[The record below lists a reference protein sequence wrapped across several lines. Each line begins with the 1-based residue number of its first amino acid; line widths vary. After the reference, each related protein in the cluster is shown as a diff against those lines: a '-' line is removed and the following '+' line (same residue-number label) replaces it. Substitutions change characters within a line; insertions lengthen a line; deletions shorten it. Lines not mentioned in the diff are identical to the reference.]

1 MIEDV
6 VVIGDGIAG
15 TAAAWRALGGSLA
28 RLVKGPPSARAW
40 LPAEAPP
47 SSSRWVAPVS
57 DGDGG
62 RAWPRVTVVSA
73 GAGASALGSGA
84 IDDVPWEEVK
94 RAARVAGVDPRARPV
109 GAGVAAF
116 VEALGVWRL
125 PAEGEPLPQ
134 LATTAGRVRPARG
147 HDRALLDLGLVPEGG
162 VVAVPRVD
170 RAGWDADA
178 LAAAWNE
185 DGFVRRRGLR
195 FAALDADLLR
205 FAEEHRVADADLAAR
220 HDDPARLAWLSARLR
235 EAFSRAGV
243 APQAVIFGAWL
254 GLVEPRAAEL
264 GSLLG
269 MVVGEALSGVGGAAG
284 IRFMHA
290 RDRLLAGLG
299 VERVAGRVTRVVS
312 HDEKTGRTSVVVEGV
327 EDALLTDRIVLAAG
341 GLSGGGI
348 VYDPL
353 EIHAGTDLAEK
364 NAPPFR
370 LSFEVEAP
378 LAEQPYLAARGQRVG
393 VASSMFGPDLD
404 RTAWPAPGRP
414 GVLEMVGVACD
425 RAGLA
430 APYMAVAGDAV
441 ADRARTALVA
451 AESGLRAGEWAASN

>member
-28 RLVKGPPSARAW
+28 RIVQGPASARQW

-47 SSSRWVAPVS
+47 SSSRWPAPVS
-57 DGDGG
+57 DRDGDH
-62 RAWPRVTVVSA
+62 AWPRVTVVSA

-84 IDDVPWEEVK
+84 IDDVPWEDVR
-94 RAARVAGVDPRARPV
+94 RAARVAGVDPRARAAGP
-109 GAGVAAF
+109 GVAAF
-116 VEALGVWRL
+116 VEALGLWRL
-125 PAEGEPLPQ
+125 PSEGEPLPQ

-147 HDRALLDLGLVPEGG
+147 HDRALLDLGRVPEGG
-162 VVAVPRVD
+162 VVAVPRAD

-195 FAALDADLLR
+195 FVALDVDLLR

-220 HDDPARLAWLSARLR
+220 HDDPARLAWAAARLK
-235 EAFSRAGV
+235 ETFSRAGV
-243 APQAVIFGAWL
+243 SPKAVIVGAWL
-254 GLVEPRAAEL
+254 GLMEPRAAEL

-269 MVVGEALSGVGGAAG
+269 MIAGEALSGVGGAAG

-290 RDRLLAGLG
+290 RDRLFAALG
-299 VERVAGRVTRVVS
+299 VERVAGRVTRVAAR
-312 HDEKTGRTSVVVEGV
+312 DEKTGRASVHVGGV
-327 EDALLTDRIVLAAG
+327 EDAFPADRIVLAGG
-341 GLSGGGI
+341 GLAGGGI

-353 EIHAGTDLAEK
+353 DIHSGTDMAEHS
-364 NAPPFR
+364 APPFR
-370 LSFEVEAP
+370 LSFEVDAP
-378 LAEQPYLAARGQRVG
+378 LAEQPCLAVRGERVG

-404 RTAWPAPGRP
+404 RTAWPSPGQP

-425 RAGLA
+425 RAGVA

-441 ADRARTALVA
+441 ADRVRTALVA
-451 AESGLRAGEWAASN
+451 VESGLRAGEWAAGG